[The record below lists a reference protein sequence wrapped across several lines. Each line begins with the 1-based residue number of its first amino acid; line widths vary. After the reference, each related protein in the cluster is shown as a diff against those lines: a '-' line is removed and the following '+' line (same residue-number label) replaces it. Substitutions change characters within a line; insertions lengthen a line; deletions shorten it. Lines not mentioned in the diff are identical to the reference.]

1 MRVEPV
7 RRWGVWLTI
16 ATVGWLSGCK
26 WCHKVPLPTIRGQAP
41 SSSTDS
47 SELARPLSPAV
58 LPPPLECGNEGPKAA
73 AGKGP
78 SNLSPHSLATSTLKA
93 EQGAEEV
100 MPASLSWPQTAVRL
114 HELLQRAT
122 PRIKIVALIGS
133 HTVVTD
139 QEVREAVYQRLAE
152 YRHLPGPLR
161 AAKQQELYAAEL
173 RRIIERELLLAD
185 MQARLK
191 KAGKLS
197 AMEEIRDYAE
207 KTADRALHQIR
218 KAYGTESDEEF
229 LNILRAQGL
238 TLQIVRRQL
247 IRQIMADEY
256 ARTLLKDRV
265 RTPGFAEIRAYYEAH
280 PDEFRTE
287 DQVQWQ
293 HIFFSFAR
301 HPSEAAARQHAEQV
315 RQLALQ
321 GVDFATLVQQ
331 HDQGLAAGNGGW
343 GVGHRR
349 GQIQPADLENVV
361 WSLRPGEIS
370 EVITT
375 SSGCHLLKVVERKYA
390 GIRPF
395 DGKLQ
400 DEIREKLLRH
410 NRESEYSRLIAELW
424 RTGGVQV
431 VASPP

>member
-1 MRVEPV
+1 M
-7 RRWGVWLTI
+7 
-16 ATVGWLSGCK
+16 
-26 WCHKVPLPTIRGQAP
+26 PTGQAA
-41 SSSTDS
+41 DS
-47 SELARPLSPAV
+47 
-58 LPPPLECGNEGPKAA
+58 
-73 AGKGP
+73 
-78 SNLSPHSLATSTLKA
+78 
-93 EQGAEEV
+93 V
-100 MPASLSWPQTAVRL
+100 MPAGLNWSQTAAHL
-114 HELLQRAT
+114 NELLQRAT
-122 PRIKIVALIGS
+122 PRIKIVALVGS

-161 AAKQQELYAAEL
+161 VAKQRELYVAEL
-173 RRIIERELLLAD
+173 RRIVERELLLAD

-207 KTADRALHQIR
+207 KTADRALRQIR

-238 TLQIVRRQL
+238 TLQVVRRQL
-247 IRQIMADEY
+247 VRQIMADEY

-265 RTPGFAEIRAYYEAH
+265 RVPGFAEVRAYYEAH

-287 DQVQWQ
+287 DHVQWQ
-293 HIFFSFAR
+293 HIFLSFAR
-301 HPSEAAARQHAEQV
+301 YPSESAALHHAEQV
-315 RQLALQ
+315 RQQALQ
-321 GVDFATLVQQ
+321 GVDFAKLVQQ

-343 GVGHRR
+343 GIGHQR
-349 GQIQPADLENVV
+349 GQIQPVDLENVV

-370 EVITT
+370 DVITT
-375 SSGCHLLKVVERKYA
+375 SAGCHLVKVVERKYA

-395 DGKLQ
+395 DDKLQ

-410 NRESEYSRLIAELW
+410 NRENEYARLISELW
-424 RTGGVQV
+424 RTGGVQIV
-431 VASPP
+431 TTQP

>member
-1 MRVEPV
+1 
-7 RRWGVWLTI
+7 
-16 ATVGWLSGCK
+16 
-26 WCHKVPLPTIRGQAP
+26 
-41 SSSTDS
+41 
-47 SELARPLSPAV
+47 
-58 LPPPLECGNEGPKAA
+58 
-73 AGKGP
+73 
-78 SNLSPHSLATSTLKA
+78 
-93 EQGAEEV
+93 
-100 MPASLSWPQTAVRL
+100 MPASLSWPQTAARL
-114 HELLQRAT
+114 NELLQRAT
-122 PRIKIVALIGS
+122 PRIRIVALIGS

-161 AAKQQELYAAEL
+161 TAKQQELYAAEL

-207 KTADRALHQIR
+207 KTADRALYQIR

-247 IRQIMADEY
+247 VRQIMADEY

-301 HPSEAAARQHAEQV
+301 HPSEAAAREHAEQV
-315 RQLALQ
+315 RHQALQ

-343 GVGHRR
+343 GIGHRR

-370 EVITT
+370 DVITT

-431 VASPP
+431 VSSQP